1 MYKYIKRVLGFLISL
16 ISFVILIPLFAVIC
30 ILIKI
35 DDRGSIFFLQDRMGY
50 KGKKFKIYK
59 FRTMIENA
67 ENLGTGLDSF
77 DDDFRVTRIGKILRN
92 TSLDELP
99 QLINIIKGDM
109 SIIGPRPPVYKT
121 FEKYPNIEEKFLVR
135 FLVRPGLSGWAQVNG
150 RNELTWDEKIVY
162 DQEYVDRY
170 SLFFDIK
177 ILILTI
183 LKVFKNEGAYD
194 AREDKA
200 NEE

>member
-77 DDDFRVTRIGKILRN
+77 DDV
-92 TSLDELP
+92 
-99 QLINIIKGDM
+99 
-109 SIIGPRPPVYKT
+109 
-121 FEKYPNIEEKFLVR
+121 
-135 FLVRPGLSGWAQVNG
+135 
-150 RNELTWDEKIVY
+150 
-162 DQEYVDRY
+162 
-170 SLFFDIK
+170 
-177 ILILTI
+177 
-183 LKVFKNEGAYD
+183 
-194 AREDKA
+194 
-200 NEE
+200 

>member
-1 MYKYIKRVLGFLISL
+1 M
-16 ISFVILIPLFAVIC
+16 
-30 ILIKI
+30 
-35 DDRGSIFFLQDRMGY
+35 
-50 KGKKFKIYK
+50 
-59 FRTMIENA
+59 
-67 ENLGTGLDSF
+67 
-77 DDDFRVTRIGKILRN
+77 FRVTRIGKILRN

>member
-177 ILILTI
+177 TH
-183 LKVFKNEGAYD
+183 
-194 AREDKA
+194 
-200 NEE
+200 